1 MFFTQINQMMSQG
14 VDITLVIRKK
24 EGQLTVCSMPKANGL
39 NDEAQNHIIPLT
51 ITGTPEEL
59 DNAFLQMICQ
69 PIQKT
74 SGLLANLSLFEK
86 QAEKA
91 ASNSKAAKELKD
103 KEAKES
109 KEKKERFDKLMKSA
123 GELEAAQK
131 YSDAIATLQHAKS
144 FANDQSAKSVDEKL
158 ATLKGKLSQ
167 GSLFEMDT
175 NPQPTQTTQISQQ
188 HPQVNTDQNMYPQ
201 ERPPQQFHQKPMNG
215 NYPNQNGELFSTR
228 QPPTNNNA
236 QANQNGLT
244 VTSDQQE
251 RDYNPAYA
259 HSMPVDYNAHREGEY
274 DQYPDFPG
282 HSNTKMFNY

>member
-1 MFFTQINQMMSQG
+1 
-14 VDITLVIRKK
+14 
-24 EGQLTVCSMPKANGL
+24 
-39 NDEAQNHIIPLT
+39 
-51 ITGTPEEL
+51 
-59 DNAFLQMICQ
+59 
-69 PIQKT
+69 
-74 SGLLANLSLFEK
+74 
-86 QAEKA
+86 
-91 ASNSKAAKELKD
+91 
-103 KEAKES
+103 
-109 KEKKERFDKLMKSA
+109 MKSA

-175 NPQPTQTTQISQQ
+175 NPQP
-188 HPQVNTDQNMYPQ
+188 
-201 ERPPQQFHQKPMNG
+201 
-215 NYPNQNGELFSTR
+215 
-228 QPPTNNNA
+228 PTNNNA

-251 RDYNPAYA
+251 RDFNPAYA
-259 HSMPVDYNAHREGEY
+259 HSMPVDFNAHREGEY